1 MVFECGD
8 LILEYL
14 EKLGVDRVFGV
25 PGGSI
30 EPFYNAMARSLR
42 RGGVRPVTARHET
55 GAAFMADGYARASG
69 RLGVV
74 CSTAGPG
81 ATNLITGVA
90 AAYSDNVP
98 LLVITAQTALKTF
111 GQGAL
116 QESSCTS
123 VDTLRM
129 LAECTLYNSLVSH
142 PDQLEPKLLQA
153 ISVALGPCPGP
164 VHLAIPNDVMRHPVG
179 RAMPHCPMSP
189 VIAPVG
195 DPAETVLREAQA
207 LINDARNVTL
217 VLGERAQASV
227 EDWVKLAEAR
237 RWHLVTTPRAK
248 GLLNSYHPL
257 NKGVFGFAGHES
269 ATRALSADQ
278 ADRIVLVG
286 SGLDEV
292 TTSGWNRDALM
303 NERLIHVSDHPA
315 HLYRSAF
322 AACTLLGD
330 PGTLARRLLEPRN
343 AGSEPAPEIS
353 VPGGNL
359 PGFIESGLHA
369 GCLAQQGPVKPQALM
384 THLSKVC
391 PDNAHV
397 LFDSGNSYLWGIH
410 HWNTGAPD
418 KTRLLGQPFYIGI
431 GFSSMAW
438 AIGASIGV
446 AAAADGAPVI
456 CFTGDGS
463 YLMSGQEL
471 TTALQENLNVLMV
484 VLNDSALGMVRHG
497 QSLGGGESIANELP
511 RIDYAAIAAALGI
524 ESRRISSMEG
534 LMDLDIRAIMNRPG
548 PFLLDVVIDREQVPP
563 MGSRI
568 KVLTGAH

>member
-1 MVFECGD
+1 MAFEFGD

-14 EKLGVDRVFGV
+14 EKLEIDCVFGV

-42 RGGVRPVTARHET
+42 RGTVRPVTARHET

-69 RLGVV
+69 KLGVV

-98 LLVITAQTALKTF
+98 VLVITAQTGLKRF

-129 LAECTLYNSLVSH
+129 LAECTVYNSLVSH
-142 PDQLEPKLLQA
+142 PEQLEPKLLQA
-153 ISVALGPCPGP
+153 ISVALGPRPGP
-164 VHLAIPNDVMRHPVG
+164 VHLSIPNDVMRHPVPEG
-179 RAMPHCPMSP
+179 NRLRAMRP
-189 VIAPVG
+189 VVTPLGA
-195 DPAETVLREAQA
+195 PAEVAVRQA
-207 LINDARNVTL
+207 LELIKGARTVTL
-217 VLGERAQASV
+217 VLGERAEASV
-227 EDWVKLAEAR
+227 EDWVRLAEAR
-237 RWHLVTTPRAK
+237 RWNLVTTPRAK

-257 NKGVFGFAGHES
+257 NQGVFGFAGHES

-278 ADRIVLVG
+278 AERIILVG
-286 SGLDEV
+286 SALDEV
-292 TTSGWNRDALM
+292 TTSGWNPDALM
-303 NERLIHVSDHPA
+303 NDRLIHVSDHPGQ
-315 HLYRSAF
+315 LSRSAF

-330 PGTLARRLLEPRN
+330 PGVLARRLLEMLSPGPQPVRDTFSPGN
-343 AGSEPAPEIS
+343 GLPA
-353 VPGGNL
+353 
-359 PGFIESGLHA
+359 FIEPDLHA
-369 GCLAQQGPVKPQALM
+369 GCVAKQGPVKPQALM
-384 THLSKVC
+384 TYLSKVC
-391 PDNAHV
+391 PGNAHV

-410 HWNTGAPD
+410 HWNIGSPDCTGGPG
-418 KTRLLGQPFYIGI
+418 RPFHIGI
-431 GFSSMAW
+431 GFSSMGW
-438 AIGASIGV
+438 AIGASVGV
-446 AAAADGAPVI
+446 AAAAGGAPVI

-463 YLMSGQEL
+463 FLMSGQEL

-497 QSLGGGESIANELP
+497 QALGGGESIANELP

-524 ESRRISSMEG
+524 ESRRISSMEA
-534 LMDLDIRAIMNRPG
+534 LMDLDIRAMMERPG
-548 PFLLDVVIDREQVPP
+548 PCLLDVVIDRDEVPP

-568 KVLTGAH
+568 QVLTGAH

>member
-14 EKLGVDRVFGV
+14 EKLEVEYVFGV

-30 EPFYNAMARSLR
+30 EPFYNALARSRR
-42 RGGVRPVTARHET
+42 RGAIRPVTARHET

-90 AAYSDNVP
+90 AAYADNVP
-98 LLVITAQTALKTF
+98 VLVITAQTALKRF
-111 GQGAL
+111 GQGSL

-123 VDTLRM
+123 IDTLRM
-129 LAECTLYNSLVSH
+129 LAECTRYNSLVSH
-142 PDQLEPKLLQA
+142 PDQLEPKLFQA
-153 ISVALGPCPGP
+153 ISLAFGPRPGP
-164 VHLAIPNDVMRHPVG
+164 VHLSIPNDVMRHPLTREG
-179 RAMPHCPMSP
+179 TPCKMIP
-189 VIAPVG
+189 VIAQVG
-195 DPAETVLREAQA
+195 APPETALREA
-207 LINDARNVTL
+207 LTLVRDARNVTV

-227 EDWVKLAEAR
+227 KDWVGLAEYR
-237 RWHLVTTPRAK
+237 GWNLVTTPRAK
-248 GLLNSYHPL
+248 GLINSYHPL

-269 ATRALSADQ
+269 ATRVVSAEC
-278 ADRIVLVG
+278 AERVVLVG

-292 TTSGWNRDALM
+292 TTSGWNPDGVM
-303 NERLIHVSDHPA
+303 NERLIHVSDHPD

-330 PGTLARRLLEPRN
+330 PGVVARHLLESMKEEAQRRQSVSIS
-343 AGSEPAPEIS
+343 AEELPA
-353 VPGGNL
+353 
-359 PGFIESGLHA
+359 FIEPELRT
-369 GCLAQQGPVKPQALM
+369 GCLIRQGCVKPQALM
-384 THLSKVC
+384 THLSGIC

-410 HWNTGAPD
+410 HWNTGARD
-418 KTRLLGQPFYIGI
+418 NSRVHGQPFYIGI
-431 GFSSMAW
+431 GFSSMGW

-446 AAAADGAPVI
+446 AEAVRGAPVI

-497 QSLGGGESIANELP
+497 QALGGGEAIANELP
-511 RIDYAAIAAALGI
+511 GIDYAAMTAAMGI
-524 ESRRISSMEG
+524 ESYRIASMES
-534 LMDLDIRAIMNRPG
+534 LLELDIKSILGRPG
-548 PFLLDVVIDREQVPP
+548 PCLLDIAIDPDEIPP

-568 KVLTGAH
+568 KVLTGAN